1 LEDAV
6 MAYLIKGIR
15 TTPLLAALVLI
26 CGLLLAGCDDHVT
39 VTRDPD
45 IPVLKGNTWAWR
57 PMAPPKDAETR
68 PVVSRD
74 VISRGET
81 IRRDPESNSSIVR
94 DRIRIAIEQTL
105 SSKGLRQVNDPQ
117 AADFLV
123 DYHVAV
129 RRHEVTVQRV
139 YPGGYPGIVCG
150 PYGCWESWGW
160 GPPEVSYENIRFRE
174 GTVVLDL
181 TKQSTKRLAYRAIG
195 QKPVH
200 RDTFNQDEINEFV
213 HHMLGK
219 LQTNG

>member
-1 LEDAV
+1 MENALI
-6 MAYLIKGIR
+6 AYRSKRIGAA
-15 TTPLLAALVLI
+15 PFLAASVLI

-57 PMAPPKDAETR
+57 PMAPPKDAEKR

-81 IRRDPESNSSIVR
+81 IRRDPESNSSVVR

-105 SSKGLRQVNDPQ
+105 SSKGLRQVSDPQ

-129 RRHEVTVQRV
+129 RRHDVTVQRV
-139 YPGGYPGIVCG
+139 YPGGYPGLVCG

-160 GPPEVSYENIRFRE
+160 GPPQVSYENIRFRE

-181 TKQSTKRLAYRAIG
+181 TKQSTKRLAYRAVG

>member
-1 LEDAV
+1 MMKFRMKDFGRSPVTAV
-6 MAYLIKGIR
+6 S
-15 TTPLLAALVLI
+15 LLV
-26 CGLLLAGCDDHVT
+26 CGLLLAGCDDHIT

-45 IPVLKGNTWAWR
+45 IPVIKGSTWTWKPA
-57 PMAPPKDAETR
+57 APPKDVDRR

-74 VISRGET
+74 MISRGESVA
-81 IRRDPESNSSIVR
+81 RESGANSEIVR
-94 DRIRIAIEQTL
+94 QRVRTAIEQTL
-105 SSKGLRQVNDPQ
+105 SSKGLRQVSDPQ

-129 RRHEVTVQRV
+129 RRHDVRVERV
-139 YPGGYPGIVCG
+139 YPGGYPRLVCG

-174 GTVVLDL
+174 GTVVFDL
-181 TKQSTKRLAYRAIG
+181 VKQSNKRLAYRAVG

-200 RDTFNQDEINEFV
+200 RDTFNQGEISEFV

-219 LQTNG
+219 LKVSG